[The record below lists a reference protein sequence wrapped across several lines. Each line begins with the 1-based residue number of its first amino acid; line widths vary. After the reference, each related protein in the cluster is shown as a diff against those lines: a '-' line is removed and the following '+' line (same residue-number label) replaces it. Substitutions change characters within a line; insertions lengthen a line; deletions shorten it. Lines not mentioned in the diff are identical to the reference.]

1 MAIRFTL
8 LPLFSLVVVSSSGQN
23 FVPNYSF
30 EDHSSCPSLFN
41 QITLSTSWNKSLVN
55 NVAPHHV
62 DYIHTCGSNDFM
74 APNGFWGFQAPATG
88 QALAAISTKSPLA
101 PNYRENIYAQLI
113 APLTPG
119 EFYTLSM
126 KMSHTDLTAGA
137 TDNLGIRLSTTTDFP
152 IDNFSHLHATSV
164 MSDDVNWVTL
174 SGSIIADSA
183 YAYVGVG
190 NFYTDVN
197 TTAITVCSS
206 CPYVHNEYY
215 IDDICILP
223 HTKNGDPVYCDVAF
237 DPLSTGLDAL
247 EDLAVTV
254 QPTLVDA
261 STSNILIRSNNSAPL
276 QLTLV
281 DELGRAIEQAVSI
294 GANGSTTLDV
304 SHLANGT
311 YTLVVKGSA
320 GAMKGVKLLIL
331 R

>member
-1 MAIRFTL
+1 MAIRSTL
-8 LPLFSLVVVSSSGQN
+8 LPLFSLVIVSSSGQN

-62 DYIHTCGSNDFM
+62 DYMHTCGSNDFM

-126 KMSHTDLTAGA
+126 KISHTDLTAGA

-152 IDNFSHLHATSV
+152 VDNFSHLHATSV
-164 MSDDVNWVTL
+164 MSDEVNWVTL

-190 NFYTDVN
+190 NFYTDAN
-197 TTAITVCSS
+197 TTAVTVCSS

-237 DPLSTGLDAL
+237 DPLSTATKDMETLGL
-247 EDLAVTV
+247 TV
-254 QPTLVDA
+254 QPTLVDG
-261 STSNILIRSNNSAPL
+261 SNSLVMIRSNHGEPL
-276 QLTLV
+276 HLILM
-281 DELGRAIEQAVSI
+281 DALGRVVDNSVAI
-294 GANGSTTLDV
+294 GANGSTTMDV
-304 SHLANGT
+304 SRLPNGT
-311 YTLVVKGSA
+311 YTLTTQGSGRAVKGT
-320 GAMKGVKLLIL
+320 KLVIL

>member
-1 MAIRFTL
+1 MLERTL
-8 LPLFSLVVVSSSGQN
+8 LLFLFCAILLSSTAQN
-23 FVPNYSF
+23 LVPNYSF
-30 EDHSSCPSLFN
+30 EDHSACPSLFN

-74 APNGFWGFQAPATG
+74 APDGFWGFQAPATG
-88 QALAAISTKSPLA
+88 QALAAISTKSPLTL
-101 PNYRENIYAQLI
+101 NYRENIHAQLI

-119 EFYTLSM
+119 GFYTLSM
-126 KMSHTDLTAGA
+126 KISHTDLTAGA

-174 SGSIIADSA
+174 TGSIIADSA
-183 YAYVGVG
+183 YTYVGVG
-190 NFYTDVN
+190 NFYDDAN
-197 TTAITVCSS
+197 TTATTVCSS

-237 DPLSTGLDAL
+237 DPLSTGIG
-247 EDLAVTV
+247 TV
-254 QPTLVDA
+254 EQLNVILLPTLVDA
-261 STSNILIRSNNSAPL
+261 STSAITIRTDRSTPL
-276 QLTLV
+276 RISLL
-281 DELGRAIEQAVSI
+281 DKLGRVIQHEIAL
-294 GANGSTTLDV
+294 GANGSTTIDV
-304 SHLANGT
+304 SGLANGT
-311 YTLVVKGSA
+311 YTLIARDST
-320 GAMKGVKLLIL
+320 GALNGVKLVIL